1 MKKPSITTSHFLST
15 STIFILLLAWQ
26 IYAIEVN
33 NPYLMP
39 RPNQVFDSLKLL
51 LVEWDTYIVILTTL
65 KRLIFSMAISIFFGM
80 VLGLISGVHY
90 ELEALLKPIV
100 ISLRTLPVISIVIIV
115 LILYGNTFSLYLI
128 SFLLLFPIIY
138 QAELDGIKN
147 IDNTLKEVLKLDCDK
162 CTMQTMRMVYL
173 PLSIPFLRTGVIQS
187 AGLGIKVL
195 VVSEFIAQSKI
206 SIGKEIYFSRL
217 NLEYSNVFAWTFI
230 LIFIVLIIEHLVN
243 RYLKIPYET

>member
-1 MKKPSITTSHFLST
+1 
-15 STIFILLLAWQ
+15 
-26 IYAIEVN
+26 
-33 NPYLMP
+33 MP